1 MCKENKIIEE
11 FFMISSKYLT
21 FEFQR
26 YDLRNKPLDIYQ
38 KTSIS
43 SIIAMKKFVFARY
56 SLLMSDYSWN
66 EGAQDMW
73 KNILDVLW
81 QVVGQSANL
90 VSSALTR

>member
-1 MCKENKIIEE
+1 MCKENLIIEE

-21 FEFQR
+21 VEFQR
-26 YDLRNKPLDIYQ
+26 YDLRNQPLDIYQ

-56 SLLMSDYSWN
+56 SLLMSVYSWN

-73 KNILDVLW
+73 KNILDVL
-81 QVVGQSANL
+81 
-90 VSSALTR
+90 